1 MKLAPFRLAALI
13 SSVALAAHADP
24 CKAVPD
30 HGRAPAELLHQPFSG
45 RVTYV
50 GDGDSL
56 CVALGPSPSEWVEVR
71 LEDFYAP
78 ELHEGGG
85 AAAKANLSRLVMGR
99 ILTCHPA
106 KQSYDRIVATCMLGS
121 RSVGDMLRA
130 SGEAEG
136 GRGYYR
142 RR

>member
-1 MKLAPFRLAALI
+1 MLRLVFAAFTI
-13 SSVALAAHADP
+13 ALMATDAAADP

-30 HGRAPAELLHQPFSG
+30 RGPAPAELLRQPFSG

-78 ELHEGGG
+78 ELDEAGGD
-85 AAAKANLSRLVMGR
+85 AAKANLSRLVMGR
-99 ILTCHPA
+99 SLTCYPA
-106 KQSYDRIVATCMLGS
+106 KQSYDRIVATCMLSG

-130 SGEAEG
+130 NGNAEG
-136 GRGYYR
+136 GRGYNPR
-142 RR
+142 